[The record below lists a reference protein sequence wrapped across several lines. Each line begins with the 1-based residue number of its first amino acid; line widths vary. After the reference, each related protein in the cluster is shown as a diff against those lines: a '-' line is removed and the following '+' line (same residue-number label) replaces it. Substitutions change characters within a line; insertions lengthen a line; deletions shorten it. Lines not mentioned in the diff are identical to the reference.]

1 MIPAEIKKF
10 AILNCCKRVRRLLA
24 NDYESLTELEFEE
37 AVFNNIHLDDL
48 QDVELLKEVLKENK
62 KEIEEL
68 QKARAYSDV
77 ILDYLKDAIVDG
89 DELDIL
95 DLQCEYIQHL
105 EEMNEFLADEILQV
119 NMKINKLLKCI

>member
-1 MIPAEIKKF
+1 MIPTNIKKF
-10 AILNCCKRVRRLLA
+10 AMLNNAKRVRRLLA

-37 AVFNNIHLDDL
+37 AVFNNIHLDSL

-68 QKARAYSDV
+68 QEPRLYSDC
-77 ILDYLKDAIVDG
+77 ILDDLKDAIMSG

-105 EEMNEFLADEILQV
+105 EKMNEFLADEILQL

>member
-1 MIPAEIKKF
+1 MIPENIKKF

-37 AVFNNIHLDDL
+37 AVFNNIHLDSL

-68 QKARAYSDV
+68 QEPRLYSDC
-77 ILDYLKDAIVDG
+77 ILDDLKDAIIAG

-105 EEMNEFLADEILQV
+105 EKTNEFLADEILQL
-119 NMKINKLLKCI
+119 NMKISKLLKCI

>member
-1 MIPAEIKKF
+1 MIPENIKKF

-24 NDYESLTELEFEE
+24 NDYESLTELEFEK

-68 QKARAYSDV
+68 QEVRVYSDL
-77 ILDYLKDAIVDG
+77 ILDDLKDAIMTG

-105 EEMNEFLADEILQV
+105 EKMNEFLADEILQL
-119 NMKINKLLKCI
+119 NMKINKLIKCI

>member
-10 AILNCCKRVRRLLA
+10 AMLNNAKRVRRLLA

-37 AVFNNIHLDDL
+37 AVFNNIHLDSL

-68 QKARAYSDV
+68 QDSRVYSDC
-77 ILDYLKDAIVDG
+77 ILDDLKDAIMTG

-105 EEMNEFLADEILQV
+105 EKMNEFLADEILQL
-119 NMKINKLLKCI
+119 NIKINKLLKCI

>member
-1 MIPAEIKKF
+1 MIPENIKKF

-37 AVFNNIHLDDL
+37 AVFNNIHLDSL
-48 QDVELLKEVLKENK
+48 QDVELLETILKENK

-68 QKARAYSDV
+68 QEARVYSDE
-77 ILDYLKDAIVDG
+77 ILDDLKEAIMSG

-105 EEMNEFLADEILQV
+105 EKMNEFLADEILHL
-119 NMKINKLLKCI
+119 NMKINKLIKCI

>member
-1 MIPAEIKKF
+1 MIPENIKKF
-10 AILNCCKRVRRLLA
+10 AIRNCCKRVRRLLA

-37 AVFNNIHLDDL
+37 AVFNNIHLDSL

-68 QKARAYSDV
+68 QEPRVYADC
-77 ILDYLKDAIVDG
+77 ILDDLKDAIMSG
-89 DELDIL
+89 DELDVL

-105 EEMNEFLADEILQV
+105 EEMNEFLADEILQL
-119 NMKINKLLKCI
+119 NIKINKLLKCI

>member
-10 AILNCCKRVRRLLA
+10 AIRNCCKRVRRLLA

-37 AVFNNIHLDDL
+37 AVFNNIHLDSL
-48 QDVELLKEVLKENK
+48 QDVELLETVLKENK

-68 QKARAYSDV
+68 QEPRLYSDC
-77 ILDYLKDAIVDG
+77 ILDDLKDAIMNG

-105 EEMNEFLADEILQV
+105 EKMNEFLADEILQL
-119 NMKINKLLKCI
+119 NMKINKLLKRI

>member
-10 AILNCCKRVRRLLA
+10 AILNNAKRVRRLLA
-24 NDYESLTELEFEE
+24 NDYESLTELEFEK

-68 QKARAYSDV
+68 QDSRVYSDL
-77 ILDYLKDAIVDG
+77 ILDDLKDAIMSG

-105 EEMNEFLADEILQV
+105 EKMNEFLADEILQL
-119 NMKINKLLKCI
+119 NIKINKLLKCI

>member
-24 NDYESLTELEFEE
+24 NDYESLTDLEFEK
-37 AVFNNIHLDDL
+37 AVFNNIHLDSL
-48 QDVELLKEVLKENK
+48 QDVELLKEVMKENK

-68 QKARAYSDV
+68 QEPRLYSDC
-77 ILDYLKDAIVDG
+77 ILDDLKDAIIDG

-105 EEMNEFLADEILQV
+105 EKMNEFLADEILQL
-119 NMKINKLLKCI
+119 NIKINKLLKCI

>member
-1 MIPAEIKKF
+1 MIPENIKKF
-10 AILNCCKRVRRLLA
+10 AILNCCKRIRRLLA

-37 AVFNNIHLDDL
+37 AVFNNIHLDSL

-68 QKARAYSDV
+68 QEPRVYSDC
-77 ILDYLKDAIVDG
+77 ILDDLKDAIMNG

-105 EEMNEFLADEILQV
+105 EETNEFLADEILQL
-119 NMKINKLLKCI
+119 NMKISKLLKCI